1 MNKKIGNLMNEI
13 RQILPNA
20 TIGEDNDGQ
29 IVIYTD
35 VMVDS
40 NNNLIPLQENTDAG

>member
-1 MNKKIGNLMNEI
+1 MNISEAMQG
-13 RQILPNA
+13 ILSVFPNA

-35 VMVDS
+35 VRLVRGGTLVPFA
-40 NNNLIPLQENTDAG
+40 NE